1 LAWLALACVVP
12 ARRVVVERL
21 VGEAFAEAAFFAAFA
36 RALGAADEV
45 LGAVGILELSPV
57 SLAGCEEWLV
67 FGELTA
73 VSAVEHLFVPRFWE
87 IVTARS

>member
-1 LAWLALACVVP
+1 LAWLAFACVVP
-12 ARRVVVERL
+12 ALLAAVVRLAVEAL
-21 VGEAFAEAAFFAAFA
+21 AEAGFLAAFA

-57 SLAGCEEWLV
+57 SPSPAARSGWYL
-67 FGELTA
+67 ELTA
-73 VSAVEHLFVPRFWE
+73 VSAVEHLFVPRFRE